1 MGARRWLRDIGPDL
15 LVLAVATTHVLLT
28 PYTKVEE
35 SFHLHATHDFL
46 HHELRLDRFD
56 HHEFPGVVPRTFLG
70 AAVLAAV
77 VWPLKAV
84 GLLELMDNTDTKM
97 AGQIAARIALAFL

>member
-35 SFHLHATHDFL
+35 SFNLQVRKKYPDPIEIRMCENRAG
-46 HHELRLDRFD
+46 RN
-56 HHEFPGVVPRTFLG
+56 PG
-70 AAVLAAV
+70 
-77 VWPLKAV
+77 
-84 GLLELMDNTDTKM
+84 
-97 AGQIAARIALAFL
+97 